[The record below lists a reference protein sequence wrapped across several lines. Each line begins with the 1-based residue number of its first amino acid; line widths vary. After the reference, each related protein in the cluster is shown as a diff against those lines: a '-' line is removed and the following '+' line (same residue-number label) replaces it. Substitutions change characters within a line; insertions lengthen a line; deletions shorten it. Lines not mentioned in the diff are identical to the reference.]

1 MPIKW
6 IINALMV
13 FLLLPATY
21 AADDFTQFKNAFTTP
36 VQTWMRAE
44 HGTLQL
50 DGNTRIY
57 GFNAQDHDVDDKVNV
72 KIKSII
78 DNAQW
83 KNFCHVGYQENN
95 PPGYQCKTDK
105 ISNIINI
112 NTIPKF
118 DLSFADVENINI
130 ANSSKKNAT
139 FNNQTG
145 GTLKLPPG
153 NYDSVTINGKG
164 VVTLPSGDFKINH
177 LVLDESIQ
185 VIFPNGSKFQINQ
198 ISTRVWGEGSN
209 MSLTSYADSLVVKDA
224 TFSNAGFYLKNG
236 VNRIERL
243 TVTNNA
249 IYEINQS
256 ATMLLHELNIS
267 NGAQVAFYGE
277 RNKTNFKA
285 KRYNL
290 TGGASTV
297 SFAPGYYYIYY
308 YNNGS
313 TDNKTLYNGEVTIV
327 ANQVQL
333 SGSGK
338 IEKQRVN
345 IFALDDATGAAAK
358 FAVDGSANLCANA
371 FSRRT
376 LTVSGEAAFSGAVI
390 ADQIILQG
398 SGSIRYYPGSACKAD
413 EVNHNNYQLQLAP
426 TLDYSL
432 LCQTQQLKFQVV
444 DSNNQPTGSFTGTID
459 ITPSNVNLTP
469 VSGRGSGSD
478 GRYTPNSAG
487 ELWLELRV
495 PQGSGGQTLTISG
508 TLNPQGSSNSV
519 TGTYHFVPYKFAT
532 EEQYVIANK
541 PQKVEVKVLACNDDG
556 DVVDVNYSGTPQV
569 SSAWVAPTSDVAQGD
584 LTFTPVFTQGV
595 ANSEL
600 TMEDSGHKTVALEDG
615 SFDCSELGDDCPI
628 EGNTTLKGSFEVYS
642 RPWTFVIC
650 STENTDL
657 DRATGTS
664 SSGEGF
670 LAAGQMFDAQIIPIK
685 YQEKGLTAGEILSTS
700 ELCKEAKF
708 TSNFF
713 IENTSNEQ
721 TDKLVQLSSMV
732 ASPDAPL
739 SSDLLMSSDDG
750 GLSKDR
756 VNSNKKYLFSNLFW
770 SDVGSLKVMAAMAG
784 YDDECKKPSGLAQ
797 WYNCT
802 QIGYRNIGRFYPAYF
817 KLTESKWW
825 IDDQNNIAYLS
836 QPYNKAQFVIV
847 PYALDGGRV
856 KNYADFGSEVIAQ
869 IDGLDDEKYPSRL
882 LVDIASG
889 KWLKDADDT
898 TQWSVILGK
907 EYKNA
912 AVFNRKYQLTES
924 GSDKLTVEGKQ
935 FSMVDGPFNIPS
947 QSLIFDEQSTRTH
960 FGLTVEGVD
969 PVEARVNIEQRK
981 PEIECINY
989 VDEQQLNSCQL
1000 TFPVQPPAR
1009 YGRMVMDDVG
1019 GTSVSKIAIPLRVEY
1034 WQGSRFTTNHADSGS
1049 VYATLDNYICK
1060 QTLWPSP
1067 SSPSNA
1073 KLSGSD
1079 TEPWTK
1085 VSQGQSKQLV
1095 AEPHATEDTQGLR
1108 EQIRFWLRLDNDQT
1122 NLEDNK
1128 RSPQVGEEG
1137 VNCGTQYTS
1146 QPWLQ
1151 YNWFARGDEDPS
1163 AVVTFGIHRGNDKII
1178 FRGETRLSGQ

>member
-36 VQTWMRAE
+36 VQTWMLAE

-57 GFNAQDHDVDDKVNV
+57 GFNDQDRDVDDKVNV
-72 KIKSII
+72 KIKRII

-83 KNFCHVGYQENN
+83 KDFCYVGYQEDNTL
-95 PPGYQCKTDK
+95 GYQCKMDK

-118 DLSFADVENINI
+118 DVIFSDVENINI

-139 FNNQTG
+139 FKNQSS
-145 GTLKLPPG
+145 GTLNLSPG
-153 NYDSVTINGKG
+153 DYDSVTINGKG
-164 VVTLPSGDFKINH
+164 VVTLPSGDFKINY

-185 VIFPNGSKFQINQ
+185 VIFPNSSNFEINQ
-198 ISTRVWGEGSN
+198 ISTKVWGDGSKI
-209 MSLTSYADSLVVKDA
+209 SLTSYADNLVVKDA
-224 TFSNAGFYLKNG
+224 KFSNAGFYLKNG
-236 VNRIERL
+236 INRIERL
-243 TVTNNA
+243 TITNNA
-249 IYEINQS
+249 IYEVHQS
-256 ATMLLHELNIS
+256 AIIFLHELNIS

-277 RNKTNFKA
+277 RNKSNFKA

-290 TGGASTV
+290 TGSASTAN
-297 SFAPGYYYIYY
+297 FDPGYYYIYY

-313 TDNKTLYNGEVTIV
+313 ADNKTLYNGEVTIV
-327 ANQVQL
+327 ANQVKL

-338 IEKQRVN
+338 VEQQKVN
-345 IFALDDATGAAAK
+345 IFALDDSTGAAAN
-358 FAVDGSANLCANA
+358 FVVDGSANLCANA
-371 FSRRT
+371 FSRRAF
-376 LTVSGEAAFSGAVI
+376 TVSGGAVFTGAVI
-390 ADQIILQG
+390 ADQTILQG
-398 SGSIRYYPGSACKAD
+398 SGSLHFYPGTACSAD
-413 EVNHNNYQLQLAP
+413 EVNSNSYQLQLTP
-426 TLDYSL
+426 VVNYSL
-432 LCQTQQLKFQVV
+432 ICQPQRLQFQVL

-459 ITPSNVNLTP
+459 ITPSNANLTL
-469 VSGRGSGSD
+469 VSGKDTGSHGS
-478 GRYTPNSAG
+478 YIPNASG
-487 ELWLELRV
+487 ELWLDLRV
-495 PQGSGGQTLTISG
+495 PQGSGSQTLTISG

-532 EEQYVIANK
+532 EDQYVIANK
-541 PQKVEVKVLACNDDG
+541 PQAVEVKVLACNDDG
-556 DVVDVNYSGTPQV
+556 DVVDVNYSGTPKV
-569 SSAWVAPTSDVAQGD
+569 SSAWVAPTA
-584 LTFTPVFTQGV
+584 GV
-595 ANSEL
+595 GKLDFAPKFAEGISVNPL
-600 TMEDSGHKTVALEDG
+600 TMEDSGHKTVTLEDAD
-615 SFDCSELGDDCPI
+615 FNCSALGDDCPI
-628 EGNTTLKGSFEVYS
+628 EGKATLKGSFEVYS
-642 RPWTFVIC
+642 RPWTLAIC

-664 SSGEGF
+664 FDGPGF
-670 LAAGQMFDAQIIPIK
+670 LAAGQKFDAQVIPIK
-685 YQEKGLTAGEILSTS
+685 YQEKELTAGEILSS
-700 ELCKEAKF
+700 RELCKEEYI

-713 IENTSNEQ
+713 IKNDTNEQ
-721 TDKLVQLSSMV
+721 TDRLVQLSSVV
-732 ASPDAPL
+732 ASPYDPL
-739 SSDLLMSSDDG
+739 SSDLLMSSENG
-750 GLSKDR
+750 GLSKEL
-756 VNSNKKYLFSNLFW
+756 VGSGKKYLFSDLFW

-784 YDDECKKPSGLAQ
+784 YEANCQVSSGLSA

-802 QIGYRNIGRFYPAYF
+802 QIGYRNIGRFYPAWLKIISNDWDYAAGHNNF
-817 KLTESKWW
+817 VYMDQTIPYRFIVEAQNTDGNPTRNYSQFAHELIADVKLLAVDNDGEELGAR
-825 IDDQNNIAYLS
+825 IND
-836 QPYNKAQFVIV
+836 
-847 PYALDGGRV
+847 YALQLWDG
-856 KNYADFGSEVIAQ
+856 
-869 IDGLDDEKYPSRL
+869 
-882 LVDIASG
+882 SG
-889 KWLKDADDT
+889 EG
-898 TQWSVILGK
+898 QWSGASLSVTKDFIFK
-907 EYKNA
+907 KDR
-912 AVFNRKYQLTES
+912 V
-924 GSDKLTVEGKQ
+924 SDAPYTTA
-935 FSMVDGPFNIPS
+935 VDGPY
-947 QSLIFDEQSTRTH
+947 QSG
-960 FGLTVEGVD
+960 FGLRVVDKVDGIDFVD
-969 PVEARVNIEQRK
+969 PDLDLKSSGTLIDTGKDFEA
-981 PEIECINY
+981 
-989 VDEQQLNSCQL
+989 
-1000 TFPVQPPAR
+1000 QPYIR
-1009 YGRMVMDDVG
+1009 YGRMAMDDVG

-1049 VYATLDNYICK
+1049 VYATLDHYLCK

-1079 TEPWTK
+1079 TQPWTK

>member
-1 MPIKW
+1 MNVRLLWPLTVSLFILPLSVGAANMCQYFPEPAQSWISTQASKLELTNTTSQITGWSDGYLSDPANIFTYSQGQYGNEWDNLRVGFDSVSDTWMAYQNPNTIACGEILSNKIRGCYPGNRSAKVLAPIPLPNSSILFTSKINLNLQNGSINDTNPNNLLKVCPEDNSSPYCVSRVLSDESREVTIKSDVKELI
-6 IINALMV
+6 IINNHASKIIVKFALSSALYGLKIEKYEV
-13 FLLLPATY
+13 TSGS
-21 AADDFTQFKNAFTTP
+21 
-36 VQTWMRAE
+36 VQT
-44 HGTLQL
+44 LFDK
-50 DGNTRIY
+50 DGEFTF
-57 GFNAQDHDVDDKVNV
+57 G
-72 KIKSII
+72 
-78 DNAQW
+78 
-83 KNFCHVGYQENN
+83 
-95 PPGYQCKTDK
+95 
-105 ISNIINI
+105 
-112 NTIPKF
+112 
-118 DLSFADVENINI
+118 SFNI
-130 ANSSKKNAT
+130 APQSS
-139 FNNQTG
+139 
-145 GTLKLPPG
+145 
-153 NYDSVTINGKG
+153 
-164 VVTLPSGDFKINH
+164 
-177 LVLDESIQ
+177 
-185 VIFPNGSKFQINQ
+185 
-198 ISTRVWGEGSN
+198 
-209 MSLTSYADSLVVKDA
+209 
-224 TFSNAGFYLKNG
+224 
-236 VNRIERL
+236 
-243 TVTNNA
+243 
-249 IYEINQS
+249 
-256 ATMLLHELNIS
+256 ELNIAAKVKINIKEKFEIHNS
-267 NGAQVAFYGE
+267 ARLVTTYYPDDFYLYGPEAEIIFNTAQVNFYGL
-277 RNKTNFKA
+277 FVA
-285 KRYNL
+285 KSI
-290 TGGASTV
+290 A
-297 SFAPGYYYIYY
+297 F
-308 YNNGS
+308 NNP
-313 TDNKTLYNGEVTIV
+313 
-327 ANQVQL
+327 
-333 SGSGK
+333 
-338 IEKQRVN
+338 VN
-345 IFALDDATGAAAK
+345 MY
-358 FAVDGSANLCANA
+358 
-371 FSRRT
+371 
-376 LTVSGEAAFSGAVI
+376 GAVTTNHLTLKNN
-390 ADQIILQG
+390 AKIIG
-398 SGSIRYYPGSACKAD
+398 KSSCIGGKD
-413 EVNHNNYQLQLAP
+413 NYQLQLTP
-426 TLDYSL
+426 THDYSL
-432 LCQTQQLKFQVV
+432 ICQTQRLKFQVQ
-444 DSNNQPTGSFTGTID
+444 DSKGQSTGSFSGTIN
-459 ITPSNVNLTP
+459 ITKPANANLTL
-469 VSGRGSGSD
+469 VDGKGTGGSGS
-478 GRYTPNSAG
+478 YKPNANG
-487 ELWLELRV
+487 ELWFSLSL
-495 PQGSGGQTLTISG
+495 PKGSGSQIVPIEGV
-508 TLNPQGSSNSV
+508 LNPQGSSGSV

-532 EEQYVIANK
+532 QEQYVIANK
-541 PQKVEVKVLACNDDG
+541 PQAVEVKVLACNDDG
-556 DVVDVNYSGTPQV
+556 EVVDVNYSGTPQV
-569 SSAWVAPTSDVAQGD
+569 SSAWVAPTSDVVQGD

-642 RPWTFVIC
+642 RPWTFAIC

-750 GLSKDR
+750 GLSKAR

>member
-1 MPIKW
+1 MKW
-6 IINALMV
+6 MIGGLIL
-13 FLLLPATY
+13 FLLLPVTY
-21 AADDFTQFKNAFTTP
+21 AADDFSALERAFNTP
-36 VQTWMRAE
+36 VQTWRNAE
-44 HGTLQL
+44 MGILTLGG
-50 DGNTRIY
+50 DTRIY
-57 GFNAQDHDVDDKVNV
+57 GFNDEDKDSDDQI
-72 KIKSII
+72 KIKLNSIA
-78 DNAQW
+78 DNDAW
-83 KNFCHVGYQENN
+83 KKFCHIGYVENK
-95 PPGYQCKTDK
+95 PPGYRCETDVVD
-105 ISNIINI
+105 NIINFD
-112 NTIPKF
+112 TIPKF
-118 DLSFADVENINI
+118 DVDFNDVENITMI
-130 ANSSKKNAT
+130 NSSIIDREFTSIIDEFELPIVAGDYNKISIRGSGIVT
-139 FNNQTG
+139 F
-145 GTLKLPPG
+145 P
-153 NYDSVTINGKG
+153 I
-164 VVTLPSGDFKINH
+164 GDFKIKN
-177 LVLDESIQ
+177 LELGNAIK
-185 VIFPNGSKFQINQ
+185 VIFP
-198 ISTRVWGEGSN
+198 EGSN
-209 MSLTSYADSLVVKDA
+209 YEINQMSTSSWSVQDKISLTSYANSLTVKDV
-224 TFSNAGFYLKNG
+224 TFSNAELYLEKG
-236 VNRIERL
+236 HNRFERL
-243 TVTNNA
+243 TVTNSSILKVHA
-249 IYEINQS
+249 D
-256 ATMLLHELNIS
+256 ATIFLMELNIS
-267 NGAQVAFYGE
+267 NSANVFFDGK
-277 RNKTNFKA
+277 RSRLNFKA
-285 KRYNL
+285 KQYTLSDSASKVYFSNGIYHIYN
-290 TGGASTV
+290 
-297 SFAPGYYYIYY
+297 

-313 TDNKTLYNGEVTIV
+313 GQNESLYQGDVTIV
-327 ANQVQL
+327 SNRVRL
-333 SGSGK
+333 SGSYK
-338 IEKQRVN
+338 KEIQRIK
-345 IFALDDATGAAAK
+345 IFALDDKNGSEAN
-358 FAVDGSANLCANA
+358 FEILGSANICVNA
-371 FSRRT
+371 FSRRRISIT
-376 LTVSGEAAFSGAVI
+376 ENGEIIGSVI
-390 ADQIILQG
+390 ADQIQMGG
-398 SGSIRYYPGSACKAD
+398 SGRIRYYPGSACSEA
-413 EVNHNNYQLQLAP
+413 EVNPNNYQLQLTP
-426 TLDYSL
+426 VVNYSL
-432 LCQTQQLKFQVV
+432 ICQPQQLQFQVL

-459 ITPSNVNLTP
+459 ITPSNANLTP
-469 VSGRGSGSD
+469 VSGKGSGSD

-487 ELWLELRV
+487 ELWLDLRV
-495 PQGSGGQTLTISG
+495 PQGSGSQTLTISG

-600 TMEDSGHKTVALEDG
+600 TMEDSGHKTVALEDA
-615 SFDCSELGDDCPI
+615 SFDCSTLGDDCPI
-628 EGNTTLKGSFEVYS
+628 EDNTTLKGSFEVYA
-642 RPWTFVIC
+642 RPWTLAIC
-650 STENTDL
+650 SP
-657 DRATGTS
+657 
-664 SSGEGF
+664 SGHEMNGDIIDQESVGF
-670 LAAGQMFDAQIIPIK
+670 AAAGAAFDLHLRPLRWVSNSGDKSDPLTGGNAIETSEYCNSPITQNFFSGMASLETKVQLTHQVAQPEGG
-685 YQEKGLTAGEILSTS
+685 YDGELKGTLEQFNTAG
-700 ELCKEAKF
+700 KENVPF
-708 TSNFF
+708 N
-713 IENTSNEQ
+713 
-721 TDKLVQLSSMV
+721 
-732 ASPDAPL
+732 
-739 SSDLLMSSDDG
+739 
-750 GLSKDR
+750 GLSWSEVGVLR
-756 VNSNKKYLFSNLFW
+756 VNADIDGTYL
-770 SDVGSLKVMAAMAG
+770 GMKVN
-784 YDDECKKPSGLAQ
+784 Q
-797 WYNCT
+797 
-802 QIGYRNIGRFYPAYF
+802 GYRNIGRFYPAYF

-1034 WQGSRFTTNHADSGS
+1034 WQGSRFTTNLADSGS

-1079 TEPWTK
+1079 TQPWTK